1 MEGKTKTELFKAIK
15 ENQYDVWNNLL
26 NLQHKTFK
34 SKHFQFHY
42 QLQTDGISCSLL
54 FIRKDLK
61 DKNWGSKVPTLQE
74 QDFHNIEDLS
84 IEQLDTLKDRN
95 IVGCDPWKA
104 LVSVYDG

>member
-1 MEGKTKTELFKAIK
+1 MKRVKG
-15 ENQYDVWNNLL
+15 NQYDIWNNLL

-34 SKHFQFHY
+34 SKHYQFHY

-61 DKNWGSKVPTLQE
+61 DKKWGSRVPTLVE

-84 IEQLDTLKDRN
+84 LEQLKEIAPRN
-95 IVGCDPWKA
+95 IVGCDPVK
-104 LVSVYDG
+104 GR